1 MGSNFT
7 ILWAVFCVFR
17 SQKRR
22 LDQVVPKIITVI
34 GGSGF
39 VGTNLC
45 RQLSLKQQ
53 DFEIIDLR
61 MSHQF
66 PEKCKIADVRDLES
80 LRAAITGDLVVN
92 LAAVHRDD
100 VRDKSEYQRTN
111 VDGAENVAQI
121 CAEKGIKKIVFTS
134 TVAVYGFASPGT
146 DETGEVNPF
155 NEYGRTKF
163 EAEEK
168 LRTWQHES
176 DNSLLIVR
184 PTVIFGEGNRGNVYN
199 LLNQIASGKFLMVGR
214 GENKKSMAYI
224 GNIVA
229 FLETCIASDREYG
242 VFNYVD
248 TPDLTMNELVS
259 QVRHSLKGKNGVG
272 PRLPYWLGML
282 LGYVSDA
289 VAKLTGE
296 NLPVSSIRVKKFA
309 SSTEFRSSKSSLE
322 RFAAPFSL
330 QEGIA
335 RTLQSDFV
343 APDPNKEIF
352 FTE

>member
-1 MGSNFT
+1 M
-7 ILWAVFCVFR
+7 A
-17 SQKRR
+17 K
-22 LDQVVPKIITVI
+22 KITVI

-53 DFEIIDLR
+53 DFEIIDLK
-61 MSHQF
+61 MSNQF
-66 PEKCKIADVRDLES
+66 PEKCKIADVRDAAT
-80 LRAAITGDLVVN
+80 LRGTITGDVVVN

-111 VDGAENVAQI
+111 VDGAENVASV
-121 CAEKGIKKIVFTS
+121 CEEKGIDKIVFTS
-134 TVAVYGFASPGT
+134 TVAVYGFAEPGT
-146 DETGEVNPF
+146 DESGSIKPF

-168 LRTWQHES
+168 LRAWHANGEK
-176 DNSLLIVR
+176 SLIIVR
-184 PTVIFGEGNRGNVYN
+184 PTVIFGEGNRGNVFN
-199 LLNQIASGKFLMVGR
+199 LLNQIASGKFLMVGK

-229 FLETCIASDREYG
+229 FLEACIATNQKYG
-242 VFNYVD
+242 VYNYVD

-259 QVRHSLKGKNGVG
+259 EVRSKLKGKTGVG
-272 PRLPYWLGML
+272 PRLPYWLGLL
-282 LGYVSDA
+282 LGFTADV
-289 VAKLTGE
+289 VAKISGK

-309 SSTEFRSSKSSLE
+309 SSTEFRSSKADLCN
-322 RFAAPFSL
+322 FQPPFSISHGV
-330 QEGIA
+330 E
-335 RTLQSDFV
+335 RTLQSEFIS
-343 APDPNKEIF
+343 PDRNREIF